1 MHQEVL
7 SLESSKNYM
16 SKMGKIEVK
25 LYFLLILI
33 LTIIICLNIY
43 LNFRYVV
50 KLREFEDLNNEQS
63 NIIDENLRLL
73 TVIYELQ
80 SIDRIEELSKDYLN
94 LEKKDNKDINVI
106 KR

>member
-1 MHQEVL
+1 
-7 SLESSKNYM
+7 M
-16 SKMGKIEVK
+16 SKIGKIELR
-25 LYFLLILI
+25 LYYLLILV

-50 KLREFEDLNNEQS
+50 KLREFDSLNYEQG

-73 TVIYELQ
+73 TIIYELQ
-80 SIDRIEELSKDYLN
+80 SIDRIEELSRDYLD
-94 LEKKDNKDINVI
+94 LERKDNKDVNVI

>member
-1 MHQEVL
+1 
-7 SLESSKNYM
+7 M
-16 SKMGKIEVK
+16 SKIGRIEVR
-25 LYFLLILI
+25 LYCLLILI
-33 LTIIICLNIY
+33 LTIVICLNIY

-50 KLREFEDLNNEQS
+50 KLREFDDLNDEQS

-80 SIDRIEELSKDYLN
+80 SIDRIEELSQNYLN
-94 LEKKDNKDINVI
+94 LEKKDNKDINII

>member
-1 MHQEVL
+1 
-7 SLESSKNYM
+7 M
-16 SKMGKIEVK
+16 SKIGILEVR
-25 LYFLLILI
+25 LCYLLILV

-50 KLREFEDLNNEQS
+50 KLREFNDLNYEQG

-73 TVIYELQ
+73 TIIYELQ
-80 SIDRIEELSKDYLN
+80 SIDRIEELSQEYLD
-94 LEKKDNKDINVI
+94 LEKKDNKDINII

>member
-1 MHQEVL
+1 
-7 SLESSKNYM
+7 M
-16 SKMGKIEVK
+16 SKIGKIEVI
-25 LYFLLILI
+25 LYYLLILV

-50 KLREFEDLNNEQS
+50 KLREFDSLNYDQG

-73 TVIYELQ
+73 TIIYELQ
-80 SIDRIEELSKDYLN
+80 SIDRIEELSRDYLD
-94 LEKKDNKDINVI
+94 LERKDNKDINVI